1 MQNTTQQQH
10 HAGVSARPGVLIAVL
25 AAAGIAASLTQT
37 LVIPLVGELPKL
49 FSADSSV
56 TAWAVTVTLLTGAVG
71 MPILGKL
78 ADGYGKKRMLL
89 IALLPLVIGS
99 VICAV
104 APNIAIMIVG
114 RGLQGIAT
122 GMVPLGISLLHDIL
136 PAERVGTAIALMSSS
151 MGIGGALGLPAAA
164 AVIQYVSWRG
174 LFWIDFAVAAVIFLL
189 ILLLIPGTKTRP
201 ARDSFDFLGAVGLA
215 GALLCLLL
223 GIIKGSSW
231 GWLSVETIGILVSAA
246 MIALLWGW
254 WELRHG
260 NPLVDLR
267 ITRRR
272 NVLVTNIASIF
283 IGFAMYAQSLL
294 LPQLMELPTS
304 TGYGLGQTMLQ
315 MGLWMAPSG
324 FAMMAVSPL
333 GAKITAKYGAKT
345 TLISGAL
352 VMAVGY
358 AFATVLTHSLI
369 GLTLCACIGSMGT
382 GLAFGAMPTL
392 IMNGVPSSE
401 KASSNSFNT
410 VMRSIGTSVSSAV
423 IAAILASTSLAVG
436 DVKVP
441 TLSGFRTGLLTGC
454 AVAVVAAAIG
464 LLIVSKG
471 KAKK

>member
-1 MQNTTQQQH
+1 
-10 HAGVSARPGVLIAVL
+10 
-25 AAAGIAASLTQT
+25 
-37 LVIPLVGELPKL
+37 
-49 FSADSSV
+49 
-56 TAWAVTVTLLTGAVG
+56 
-71 MPILGKL
+71 
-78 ADGYGKKRMLL
+78 
-89 IALLPLVIGS
+89 
-99 VICAV
+99 
-104 APNIAIMIVG
+104 
-114 RGLQGIAT
+114 
-122 GMVPLGISLLHDIL
+122 
-136 PAERVGTAIALMSSS
+136 
-151 MGIGGALGLPAAA
+151 
-164 AVIQYVSWRG
+164 
-174 LFWIDFAVAAVIFLL
+174 
-189 ILLLIPGTKTRP
+189 
-201 ARDSFDFLGAVGLA
+201 
-215 GALLCLLL
+215 
-223 GIIKGSSW
+223 
-231 GWLSVETIGILVSAA
+231 
-246 MIALLWGW
+246 
-254 WELRHG
+254 
-260 NPLVDLR
+260 
-267 ITRRR
+267 
-272 NVLVTNIASIF
+272 TNIASIF